1 MKKIFLI
8 LFCFPMIVFGQYYEP
23 SSSGQLV
30 KHAYYS
36 LSYSEENEQAE
47 WVYYTLNPEMLKQKV
62 KRRDNYYLDTNITTH
77 SASKKDYSG
86 STYHKGHLVPAR
98 DMLFSNHSMLQSFY
112 MSNIAPQNSSFNKG
126 IWLKLENRIRKWV
139 TSEGEMHIVA
149 GGVFSNNLG
158 KIGLNQVTIPSY
170 FYKIVYSEEKNKMIG
185 FVIPNKNNSSDL
197 KDLAFSVDSIESLTN
212 INFFYQLDD
221 AIENTLESDKKFK
234 DWIFD

>member
-1 MKKIFLI
+1 
-8 LFCFPMIVFGQYYEP
+8 
-23 SSSGQLV
+23 
-30 KHAYYS
+30 
-36 LSYSEENEQAE
+36 
-47 WVYYTLNPEMLKQKV
+47 
-62 KRRDNYYLDTNITTH
+62 
-77 SASKKDYSG
+77 
-86 STYHKGHLVPAR
+86 
-98 DMLFSNHSMLQSFY
+98 MLFSNHSMLQSFY

-139 TSEGEMHIVA
+139 SSEGEMHIVA

-221 AIENTLESDKKFK
+221 AIENTLESDTKFK